1 MSSTPKTQGEYP
13 CQSFLRSAFLSVLI
27 PHTLLILG
35 SIFILKLVLKKS
47 MRCCL
52 YAATSQ
58 ASGFGLRVPKR
69 GLMGSSSG
77 KSEIN
82 GQKSKERKAV
92 NYGHKTLGPSFRSL
106 PLAPTNPR
114 NQKAQQ
120 SLRVSHDWLQPK
132 DFEKF
137 STRRNG
143 MGLR

>member
-1 MSSTPKTQGEYP
+1 
-13 CQSFLRSAFLSVLI
+13 
-27 PHTLLILG
+27 
-35 SIFILKLVLKKS
+35 

-58 ASGFGLRVPKR
+58 ASGFGLGLRVPKR
-69 GLMGSSSG
+69 GLLGSSSG

-82 GQKSKERKAV
+82 GKKSKERKAV
-92 NYGHKTLGPSFRSL
+92 NYGHQTLGPSFRSL

-120 SLRVSHDWLQPK
+120 SLRVSHDLLQPK

-137 STRRNG
+137 STRNG